1 MDKLLTLILVAVALG
16 ADAFSLALGLGMGN
30 RSRRYIISTAG
41 MVGIF
46 HVLMPLIGVL
56 IGNYLGALIGRLAA
70 WMGGF
75 ILIILGLRMIGEGWP
90 WRVTAFTLRDF
101 REMLSPAAAK
111 PASSWGGLLALS
123 WSVSVDAFGAGI
135 GLGATMK
142 GLTAFVVVLGLVAA
156 AMTACGLL
164 LGQLLGHWAG
174 KWAEI
179 AGGLVLAG
187 IGVRMFF

>member
-1 MDKLLTLILVAVALG
+1 
-16 ADAFSLALGLGMGN
+16 
-30 RSRRYIISTAG
+30 
-41 MVGIF
+41 
-46 HVLMPLIGVL
+46 
-56 IGNYLGALIGRLAA
+56 
-70 WMGGF
+70 
-75 ILIILGLRMIGEGWP
+75 
-90 WRVTAFTLRDF
+90 
-101 REMLSPAAAK
+101 
-111 PASSWGGLLALS
+111 
-123 WSVSVDAFGAGI
+123 DAFGAGI

>member
-1 MDKLLTLILVAVALG
+1 MDELFTVILVAIALG

-30 RSRRYIISTAG
+30 RSRRYIVRTAG

-46 HVLMPLIGVL
+46 HVFMPLAGVL
-56 IGNYLGALIGRLAA
+56 VGNYLGGLVGKMAV
-70 WMGGF
+70 WMGGV
-75 ILIILGLRMIGEGWP
+75 ILIFLGLKMIREGWP
-90 WRVTAFTLRDF
+90 RRIATFSFRDV
-101 REMLSPAAAK
+101 REALDLTGAK

-135 GLGATMK
+135 GLGATMS
-142 GLTAFVVVLGLVAA
+142 GLTAFVIILGLMAA
-156 AMTACGLL
+156 VMTASGLL

-187 IGVRMFF
+187 IGVKMFF

>member
-30 RSRRYIISTAG
+30 RSRRYIIRTAG
-41 MVGIF
+41 VVGIF

-70 WMGGF
+70 WMGGL
-75 ILIILGLRMIGEGWP
+75 ILIVLGLKMIREGWP
-90 WRVTAFTLRDF
+90 QRITAFSLRDF
-101 REMLSPAAAK
+101 RETLNPPVVKAT
-111 PASSWGGLLALS
+111 SSWGGLLALS
-123 WSVSVDAFGAGI
+123 WSVSVDALGAGI
-135 GLGATMK
+135 GLGATMS
-142 GLTAFVVVLGLVAA
+142 GLTTFVIILGLVAA

-164 LGQLLGHWAG
+164 LGRLLGHWAG

-187 IGVRMFF
+187 IGVKMFL